1 MQRRLVTIL
10 VADVVGYSRLMEAAE
25 EQTVRQMQACQN
37 MMTETVDD
45 AGGRIFNRAGD
56 AALAEFDSPV
66 NAVRAA
72 NDIRAKLSTLAE
84 KEENAMSMRF
94 GLHLADVMASGDDL
108 LGDGVNLAA
117 RIQQQAE
124 PDAIHISEAVFDQIK
139 RHSPFTFENL
149 GEQRFKNIS
158 DPLTVFRLTGQISN
172 HRLQS
177 APTRVASQRDASPNS
192 IAVLPFTSSGADE
205 DQQFLAEGLTEEI
218 ILELARFK
226 KLQVASRS
234 CCFVYAD
241 RNIDAINAARE
252 LGVSYILQG
261 QVRRMGDTIRLSF
274 ELANGHTGISVW
286 ADRITRKFDD
296 LFELMETA
304 TTQIAATI
312 LGRVEADAIELVR
325 RKRPEN
331 MSGYEMMLRGLDLHR
346 LGNVTYDSPREAVKW
361 FDKAIEA
368 DPSYAPAYAWRVCS
382 ASWLPEFDLEIGK
395 QYIEKALEL
404 DPNNPEAH
412 RIMGVISMFEDDFNS
427 ARIHIKKALAL
438 SPCDA
443 YVLARCA
450 SFYSFNGQP
459 DEALKL
465 LDKAEALDALMPVWC
480 VEERVIAHF
489 AKEEFE
495 QALVA
500 FAELLQQTVRGQLYQ
515 AAALVAL
522 DRLPEAKTAVK
533 KARLTNPDLT
543 AEDFSVKETWRDHK
557 IKLKIRRD
565 LIAAGLPRD

>member
-1 MQRRLVTIL
+1 MQRRLVTIM
-10 VADVVGYSRLMEAAE
+10 VADVVGYSRMMEAAE
-25 EQTVRQMQACQN
+25 EQTVLQMQACQN
-37 MMTETVDD
+37 MMTETVDA

-72 NDIRAKLSTLAE
+72 NDIRANLSNLAE
-84 KEENAMSMRF
+84 EDENGMSMRF
-94 GLHLADVMASGDDL
+94 GLHLADVMASGYDL

-158 DPLTVFRLTGQISN
+158 DPLKVFRLTGQISN

-177 APTRVASQRDASPNS
+177 APTRAASQRDASPNS
-192 IAVLPFTSSGADE
+192 IAVLPFTSSGSDE
-205 DQQFLAEGLTEEI
+205 NQKFLAEGLTEEI

-234 CCFVYAD
+234 CCFVYAGQ
-241 RNIDAINAARE
+241 NIDAIQAARK

-286 ADRITRKFDD
+286 ADHITRKFND
-296 LFELMETA
+296 LFELMDTA

-312 LGRVEADAIELVR
+312 LGRVEADAIETAR

-368 DPSYAPAYAWRVCS
+368 DPSYGPAYAWRVCS

-395 QYIEKALEL
+395 QHIEKALEL
-404 DPNNPEAH
+404 DPINPEAL
-412 RIMGVISMFEDDFNS
+412 RIMATVMMLEDNFES
-427 ARIHIKKALAL
+427 AKVHIERALEL
-438 SPCDA
+438 SPWDA
-443 YVLARCA
+443 YMLARCA
-450 SFYSFNGQP
+450 AFYSFNGQP
-459 DEALKL
+459 EKALKL

-495 QALVA
+495 QVLAA
-500 FAELLQQTVRGQLYQ
+500 FAELLQQTVRGQLYK

-522 DRLPEAKTAVK
+522 DRLPEAEAAVK
-533 KARLTNPDLT
+533 KACRVNPDLT
-543 AEDFSVKETWRDHK
+543 AENFTHKESWRDHK
-557 IKLKIRRD
+557 RKLKLRRD
-565 LIAAGLPRD
+565 LIVAGLPRD